1 MLTYLPPDQRAA
13 PATYERP
20 WLLLLLAFAWLWPG
34 VFAHDLWQGEIPVY
48 AVIAEAG
55 SSGQWWLPEA
65 DGSAYWDISP
75 LYVWL
80 SLLFL
85 RLFDGLNPYE
95 AVRIVNAALAAV
107 SIAAMGGAGRI
118 LLGRRNGRTVA
129 LIFIG
134 CPGLLMM
141 SHFIDTDIIT
151 LCGLSLSF
159 YALALARQKT
169 VKAIALILCGW
180 LVLSLSGSL
189 LPLLGVMAVTLLL
202 AGLPEWRN
210 KRFILTGLAAAGLA
224 VPLLFVWPLLLQQ
237 LSPDGFELWWQQHA
251 LAPFGGFGHFS
262 AGFNGGYYLKNLI
275 WFAFP
280 AWPLALWT
288 ASRLRLYRQDWG
300 RLCLVWLAVFGLLLT
315 LSPQRSENLLMWLLP
330 PLALAAAA
338 QTDQLRRGA
347 AAFLNWFGI
356 MTFGMLAAFIWLGFF
371 AMNFGW
377 PAKLAERAA
386 YFSPYYQTDLD
397 YFPII
402 VATLFTPLWLLAIT
416 RRYVRGRQAVTNW
429 AAGLTLCWSLM
440 LTLFLP
446 WLDAAKSYR
455 PVVQRLEAAL
465 PGAGCISATESNIRL
480 AWPQYA
486 HSEMGGENCPYL
498 ITLRQQTAPPGWQ
511 PLAESGRP
519 RQRDEVFVLWQRPS
533 TPD

>member
-1 MLTYLPPDQRAA
+1 MLTYVPPEQRSA
-13 PATYERP
+13 PPTYERP
-20 WLLLLLAFAWLWPG
+20 WLLLLLAFVWLWPG
-34 VFAHDLWQGEIPVY
+34 VFARDLWQGEPLLY
-48 AVIAEAG
+48 AVVQEAQQ
-55 SSGQWWLPEA
+55 SGRWWLPAA
-65 DGSAYWDISP
+65 DGSQYWDVSP

-85 RLFDGLNPYE
+85 RVFDGVHPYE
-95 AVRIVNAALAAV
+95 AVRMVSALLAAV
-107 SIAAMGGAGRI
+107 SVASVGGAGRM

-129 LIFIG
+129 LVFIG

-141 SHFIDTDIIT
+141 SHFIGSETVT
-151 LCGLSLSF
+151 LCGLCLGF
-159 YALALARQKT
+159 YGLALARRKT
-169 VKAIALILCGW
+169 VKALLLTWAGW

-189 LPLLGVMAVTLLL
+189 TPLFALMLTTALL
-202 AGLPEWRN
+202 ALLPEWCN
-210 KRFILTGLAAAGLA
+210 KRFVLTLLAAAGLA
-224 VPLLFVWPLLLQQ
+224 LPLLFVWPKLLQTLAPQ
-237 LSPDGFELWWQQHA
+237 GFALWQRQYA
-251 LAPFGGFGHFS
+251 LTPFGGFGQFEW
-262 AGFNGGYYLKNLI
+262 GFGGGYYLKNLI

-280 AWPLALWT
+280 AWPLAVWT
-288 ASRLRLYRQDWG
+288 AWRQPLFRSDWG
-300 RLCLVWLAVFGLLLT
+300 RLCLVWLAVFALLLAC
-315 LSPQRSENLLMWLLP
+315 SPQRNENLLMWLLP

-356 MTFGMLAAFIWLGFF
+356 MTFGVLAVFIWLGFF

-386 YFSPYYQTDLD
+386 YFSPYYRTDID
-397 YFPII
+397 YFPVI
-402 VATLFTPLWLLAIT
+402 VACLFTPLWLLAIT

-429 AAGLTLCWSLM
+429 AAGLTLCWSLI

-465 PGAGCISATESNIRL
+465 PAAGCVSATETHIRL
-480 AWPQYA
+480 AWRQYA
-486 HSEMGGENCPYL
+486 RNSPLGGTDCPYL
-498 ITLRQQTAPPGWQ
+498 ITLRQQAAPAGWQ

-519 RQRDEVFVLWQRPS
+519 RQRDEVFVLWQKQP
-533 TPD
+533 